1 MTKYRVIT
9 RHYIYQVAEVEANT
23 QAEAEQIALES
34 DALDWNWVDYGN
46 AEIEHIERA

>member
-1 MTKYRVIT
+1 MKYRVIT
-9 RHYIYQVAEVEANT
+9 KQYVYQFAEVEANS

-46 AEIEHIERA
+46 FEIEHSERA